1 MIRNL
6 NQSNDQNLK
15 QQCKLPTSITDKYV
29 VHSFVE
35 LLKPNHK
42 SLGHNNTYML
52 HVYIPATDRSVTHW
66 LSSNGHPLCGHPI
79 SFDPSCLKIL
89 IKEVNSCSD
98 FIIKIQNG
106 AMYNNAQD
114 SKL

>member
-1 MIRNL
+1 M
-6 NQSNDQNLK
+6 
-15 QQCKLPTSITDKYV
+15 

-42 SLGHNNTYML
+42 ILGHNNTYML

-79 SFDPSCLKIL
+79 SFDPSCLKIV
-89 IKEVNSCSD
+89 IKEVYSCSD
-98 FIIKIQNG
+98 FIIKLQNG
-106 AMYNNAQD
+106 AMYSIAQD
-114 SKL
+114 GKE